1 MIAAAFV
8 SFGVLVVGWFVA
20 PSRGRVAEQNLSTS
34 SNRGHL

>member
-20 PSRGRVAEQNLSTS
+20 PSRSKVE
-34 SNRGHL
+34 